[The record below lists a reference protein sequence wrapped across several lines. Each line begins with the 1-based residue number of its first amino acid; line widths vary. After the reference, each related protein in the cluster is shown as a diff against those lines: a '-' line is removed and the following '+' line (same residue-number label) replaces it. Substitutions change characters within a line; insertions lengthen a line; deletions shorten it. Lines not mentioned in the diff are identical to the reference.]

1 MLAQLTSL
9 IDSSIVLFRTLS
21 SLSEA
26 QADLLEAVLPSLAGS
41 WCMERHKSC
50 EGNLLL
56 LLTPM
61 GGDDTTA
68 SLIIDQDA
76 AGLNLGVLRGDEP
89 SLQSRYDTMEALIA
103 ALRRLVSLETVCMRD
118 SACPGPASD
127 NTAIGSASGL
137 SWK

>member
-9 IDSSIVLFRTLS
+9 IDPSIVLFRTLS

-41 WCMERHKSC
+41 WCMERHESC

-56 LLTPM
+56 LIMPV

-68 SLIIDQDA
+68 NLIVDQDA

-89 SLQSRYDTMEALIA
+89 FFQSRYDTMEALIP
-103 ALRRLVSLETVCMRD
+103 ALRRLASLEIACMRD
-118 SACPGPASD
+118 SACPGPVSD
-127 NTAIGSASGL
+127 NTAIGSAGQ
-137 SWK
+137 

>member
-1 MLAQLTSL
+1 MLAQLTNL
-9 IDSSIVLFRTLS
+9 IDPSIVLFRTLS

-41 WCMERHKSC
+41 WCVERHESC

-56 LLTPM
+56 LLMPV

-68 SLIIDQDA
+68 NLTVDQDA

-89 SLQSRYDTMEALIA
+89 SFQSRYDTMEALIP
-103 ALRRLVSLETVCMRD
+103 ALRRLASLEIACMRD

-127 NTAIGSASGL
+127 NTAIGSADQ
-137 SWK
+137 